1 MEKIILGLSFGFN
14 ASAAL
19 VSNERGVIA
28 AISQERLNGQK
39 NTKEIPIEAAVRCC
53 SVAGEYV
60 IDKIAYSH
68 YQALTVDELCKYA
81 SGNVKSRN
89 DMFEVKD
96 NSEQS
101 AEKLLIEMIKNEGI
115 TLKEDSI
122 ERVEHHIAHAY
133 SPIGV
138 YGFKEGSKII
148 ITSDGFGDGISAR
161 MMLLDKLG
169 EHPIS
174 EVPLRGSMALLYQFV
189 TGALGYKMHQH
200 EGKLTGLAAYGS
212 PIYIEDFENLFNKVD
227 TGNGYEVDPYGIE
240 LTAEDEIAIE
250 NSAIEDFEGFLK
262 YKYSVFRM
270 IEFLKT
276 NGAEDKDIAASLQEF
291 VERVTCDWILNSL
304 KEYNLYNK
312 ADKKICMLSGG
323 LFANVKLNQKIKDM
337 CLFKEILVSPCMGDE
352 GNAIGSAVKVLMRD
366 RNGYKVEESNVYYG
380 TDIHREL
387 SGIVEYLNK
396 NGFKD
401 KFALN
406 CSKRELIEEIAYNLS
421 KKKIVCLCRGRMEFG
436 PRALCHRSILY
447 DCTDVTTNDW
457 LNKKLGRTEFMPFAP
472 VLRKENAED
481 LFYNY
486 KRADKTCEFM
496 TMTLSCKEEF
506 REKYPAACHVDMTA
520 RPQFVTKSSD
530 NFMYEV
536 LNEYER
542 ISNKKVLIN
551 TSFNLHNYPIIE
563 DPIVAIKSWIKS
575 ETDVLVIGSL
585 IIYK

>member
-53 SVAGEYV
+53 SVTGEYV

-68 YQALTVDELCKYA
+68 YQKLSVNELHKYA
-81 SGNVKSRN
+81 SGKVKSKN
-89 DMFEVKD
+89 MFEVKD

-115 TLKEDSI
+115 ILKEDFI

-138 YGFKEGSKII
+138 YGFQEGSKII

-169 EHPIS
+169 EHLIS

-200 EGKLTGLAAYGS
+200 EGKLTGLAAYGE
-212 PIYIEDFENLFNKVD
+212 PRYINTFENLFNKVD

-240 LTAEDEIAIE
+240 LTAEDEAAIRK
-250 NSAIEDFEGFLK
+250 STIEDFEGFLK

-291 VERVTCDWILNSL
+291 VERVTCTWILDSL
-304 KEYNLYNK
+304 KKFNLYEK
-312 ADKKICMLSGG
+312 AGKKVCMLSGG

-337 CLFKEILVSPCMGDE
+337 CLFREILVSPCMGDE
-352 GNAIGSAVKVLMRD
+352 GNAIGSAVKVLMREEKS
-366 RNGYKVEESNVYYG
+366 YKVEESNVYYG
-380 TDIHREL
+380 TDIFRDL
-387 SGIVEYLNK
+387 AKVVRYLND
-396 NGFKD
+396 NGYKGKYASFG
-401 KFALN
+401 
-406 CSKRELIEEIAYNLS
+406 SKGELIEKIATCLAE
-421 KKKIVCLCRGRMEFG
+421 KKIVCLCRGRMEFG

-472 VLRKENAED
+472 VLRKENAD
-481 LFYNY
+481 LFYDY
-486 KRADKTCEFM
+486 ERAKKTCEFM
-496 TMTLSCKEEF
+496 TMTLNCKQEF
-506 REKYPAACHVDMTA
+506 VQNYPAACHVDNTA
-520 RPQFVTKSSD
+520 RPQFVTDKSD
-530 NFMYEV
+530 EFMYNV
-536 LNEYER
+536 LKRYENM
-542 ISNKKVLIN
+542 SGKKVLIN

-563 DPIVAIKSWIKS
+563 NPVVAIESWEKS
-575 ETDVLVIGSL
+575 ETDVLVIGNIVIS
-585 IIYK
+585 K